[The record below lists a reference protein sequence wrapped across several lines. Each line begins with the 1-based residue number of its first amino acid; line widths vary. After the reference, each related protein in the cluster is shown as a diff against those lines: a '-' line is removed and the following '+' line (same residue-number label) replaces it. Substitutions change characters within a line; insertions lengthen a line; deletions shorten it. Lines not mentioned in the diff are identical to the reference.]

1 MSELSTTMS
10 DEQRRLRRTLSGT
23 VVSNKMDKT
32 IVVKVSRRF
41 RHRKVGKFVTRSKHY
56 YAHDEENKCNVGD
69 EVLIVEARPVS
80 RLKRWRLREI
90 QRTAQ
95 G

>member
-1 MSELSTTMS
+1 MSE
-10 DEQRRLRRTLSGT
+10 QQHRNRRTLAGT
-23 VVSNKMDKT
+23 VVSNKMNKT
-32 IVVKVSRRF
+32 IVVKVDRRY
-41 RHRKVGKFVTRSKHY
+41 RHRKVGKYVTRSKHY
-56 YAHDEENKCNVGD
+56 YAHDEDNKCNIGD
-69 EVLIVEARPVS
+69 VVLIVEASPLS